1 MTAAVT
7 TQGVRRSAVGGEMIG
22 PQSELD
28 GIAPLPRGR
37 HDLSADEVSAHQRE
51 RILGAVSA
59 VIADEGYWSLT
70 VEQVIALAGVSRS
83 TFYVHFENKLEAAL
97 AAHEW
102 VLGRYLAEVQV
113 ACRAQVE
120 WAMKV
125 SAALGATLD
134 FIVSR
139 PRQAQILSVGSMNA
153 DAALAVR
160 VATSQDHIAGLL
172 AGLRPHSPHAAEL
185 PESTERFL
193 VAAIASV
200 LATWLRRGGEP
211 EPAVLA
217 AELLELT
224 LIPYYGAAEAA
235 RIAGRA

>member
-1 MTAAVT
+1 MI
-7 TQGVRRSAVGGEMIG
+7 GGWRGDMIG

-37 HDLSADEVSAHQRE
+37 HGLSAEEVAAHQRE
-51 RILGAVSA
+51 RMLGAVSA

-102 VLGRYLAEVQV
+102 VLERYLAEVQA
-113 ACRAQVE
+113 ACRAQGE
-120 WAMKV
+120 WPLKV
-125 SAALGATLD
+125 SAALGATLH
-134 FIVSR
+134 FISTR
-139 PRQAQILSVGSMNA
+139 PRQAQVLSVGSMNA
-153 DAALAVR
+153 DSALAVR
-160 VATSQDHIAGLL
+160 VATSQDRIAGLL
-172 AGLRPHSPHAAEL
+172 AGLRPHSPRAAEL

-200 LATWLRRGGEP
+200 LSTWLRREGEADP
-211 EPAVLA
+211 VVLT
-217 AELLELT
+217 AELVELT
-224 LIPYYGAAEAA
+224 LLPYYGAAEAA
-235 RIAGRA
+235 RIAGRT